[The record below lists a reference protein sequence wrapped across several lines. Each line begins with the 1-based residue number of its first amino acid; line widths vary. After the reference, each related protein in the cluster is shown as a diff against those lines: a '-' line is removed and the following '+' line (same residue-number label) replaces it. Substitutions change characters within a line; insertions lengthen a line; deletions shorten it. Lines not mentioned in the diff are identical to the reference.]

1 MTSPSRNIIKW
12 GGILAGSAAVASISA
27 FVTTKYLMKMAVD
40 REEPKLMKLAE
51 KRVAGFIEDDAFF
64 KARIEAGDRLSK
76 KASTTV
82 ETISRD
88 GVLLVGHWIPVE
100 NAKRIIIAV
109 HGWRASWYETFG
121 IVADSWAANDCS
133 VLYIEQRAHDN
144 SGGEYMGFGLTE
156 RFDCLDWVSWVNRSV
171 GADLPIYL
179 VGVSMGAATVLMASD
194 LCLPENVHGII
205 ADCGYTSPHA
215 IWKHVANNNLHI
227 AYGVRGVIASE
238 ILRHKI
244 QVGSN
249 DFSTTEALKNTRIPV
264 LLIHGTGDHFVPV
277 EMTYENYLA
286 CGGPRRLLIVPG
298 ADHGMSYFTDPER
311 YTAAVLAF
319 WKDFD
324 SWEGRNQA

>member
-1 MTSPSRNIIKW
+1 MTSPSRKIIKW
-12 GGILAGSAAVASISA
+12 GGVLAGSAAVASISA
-27 FVTTKYLMKMAVD
+27 FATTKYLLKMAVD

-82 ETISRD
+82 ETISHD
-88 GVLLVGHWIPVE
+88 GILLVGHWLPVE

-144 SGGEYMGFGLTE
+144 SGGEYMGFGLIE

-179 VGVSMGAATVLMASD
+179 VGVSMGAATVL
-194 LCLPENVHGII
+194 
-205 ADCGYTSPHA
+205 

>member
-1 MTSPSRNIIKW
+1 MTSPSRKIIKW
-12 GGILAGSAAVASISA
+12 GGVLAGSAAVASISA
-27 FVTTKYLMKMAVD
+27 FATTKYLLKMAVD

-82 ETISRD
+82 ETISHD
-88 GVLLVGHWIPVE
+88 GILLVGHWLPVE

-144 SGGEYMGFGLTE
+144 SGGEYMGFGLIE

-171 GADLPIYL
+171 GADLPIY
-179 VGVSMGAATVLMASD
+179 
-194 LCLPENVHGII
+194 
-205 ADCGYTSPHA
+205 

>member
-1 MTSPSRNIIKW
+1 MTSPSRKIIKW
-12 GGILAGSAAVASISA
+12 GGVLAGSAAVASISA
-27 FVTTKYLMKMAVD
+27 FATTKYLLKMAVD

-82 ETISRD
+82 ETISHD
-88 GVLLVGHWIPVE
+88 GILLVGHWLPVE

-144 SGGEYMGFGLTE
+144 SGGEYMGFGLIE

-194 LCLPENVHGII
+194 LCLPENVH
-205 ADCGYTSPHA
+205 
-215 IWKHVANNNLHI
+215 
-227 AYGVRGVIASE
+227 GVRGVIASE

>member
-1 MTSPSRNIIKW
+1 
-12 GGILAGSAAVASISA
+12 
-27 FVTTKYLMKMAVD
+27 
-40 REEPKLMKLAE
+40 
-51 KRVAGFIEDDAFF
+51 
-64 KARIEAGDRLSK
+64 
-76 KASTTV
+76 
-82 ETISRD
+82 
-88 GVLLVGHWIPVE
+88 LVGHWIPAV

-109 HGWRASWYETFG
+109 HGWRASWYQTFG

-144 SGGEYMGFGLTE
+144 SGGEYIGFGLTE

-298 ADHGMSYFTDPER
+298 ADHGMSFFTDPER

>member
-1 MTSPSRNIIKW
+1 
-12 GGILAGSAAVASISA
+12 
-27 FVTTKYLMKMAVD
+27 
-40 REEPKLMKLAE
+40 MKLALTIILISAAAFALLSVIAGLVLYLLGVRRGRE
-51 KRVAGFIEDDAFF
+51 TPVEEGSYGPYSERVLSGARWLDAQDMERLTMKSFDGLELVGYFLPAEGAPRGAMLLMHGYRSTFKVDFSCSAKLLHELGFD
-64 KARIEAGDRLSK
+64 L
-76 KASTTV
+76 
-82 ETISRD
+82 
-88 GVLLVGHWIPVE
+88 LLVYQ
-100 NAKRIIIAV
+100 
-109 HGWRASWYETFG
+109 RACGESGGKNICFG
-121 IVADSWAANDCS
+121 IK
-133 VLYIEQRAHDN
+133 
-144 SGGEYMGFGLTE
+144 E
-156 RFDCLDWVSWVNRSV
+156 RFDCRGWARLLAAREPE
-171 GADLPIYL
+171 GTPIFLYGL
-179 VGVSMGAATVLMASD
+179 SLGCATVLMATG
-194 LCLPENVHGII
+194 LELPETVRGIV

>member
-1 MTSPSRNIIKW
+1 MTSPSRKIIKW
-12 GGILAGSAAVASISA
+12 GGVLAGSAAVASISA
-27 FVTTKYLMKMAVD
+27 FATTKYLLKMAVD

-82 ETISRD
+82 ETISHD
-88 GVLLVGHWIPVE
+88 GILLVGHWLPVE

-133 VLYIEQRAHDN
+133 VLYIEQRAHDTAAS
-144 SGGEYMGFGLTE
+144 SGYSSRRTRPVGLFGEFTTIT
-156 RFDCLDWVSWVNRSV
+156 R
-171 GADLPIYL
+171 
-179 VGVSMGAATVLMASD
+179 
-194 LCLPENVHGII
+194 
-205 ADCGYTSPHA
+205 
-215 IWKHVANNNLHI
+215 
-227 AYGVRGVIASE
+227 VRGVIASE